1 MADNIPRFGASD
13 FFLAETDP
21 VALREQ
27 LRASLAALLGRDVV
41 ESDPHMVLASA
52 FLPYLVQGQ
61 ASADA
66 CAKATLRAFAVG
78 QDLDRIADATCVV
91 GYLDRKPARGA
102 ILACIISGTVERS
115 AADAA
120 SEYELRWSISA
131 ELERDGQAATF
142 SGSGSILQKF
152 LLTDGLSKVFVVP
165 VYLTCETPG
174 PDFNRVFPDAL
185 SVVHSDD
192 LTDAL
197 NIEAVEAPG
206 SGTGQTYEVQN
217 PDVGTCGESYGG
229 ADAESDEEFAARV
242 EWQARA
248 LRVPGSLE
256 YYKLILSEVPYLASW
271 YVAPT
276 VDDDGRIVVAWCDKA
291 HFIAGLGGIVLTADG
306 DAYAAFKAAV
316 KSALLVGQTA
326 YAYPAVLADSV
337 DPRVVTAHYKLPAS
351 TIDEGTARKAVRDAW
366 SRYLASHAWHC
377 GVLLDPSEMVS
388 VLQSA
393 GAVDAYIVSPISLSN
408 PMPADAIVVSR
419 QFQTAYD
426 GIATA
431 SVDPVGGSGEVI
443 S

>member
-13 FFLAETDP
+13 FFLVETDP

-27 LRASLAALLGRDVV
+27 LRASLSSLLGREVV
-41 ESDPHMVLASA
+41 DSDPHMVLASA

-91 GYLDRKPARGA
+91 GYLDRKPAQGA

-120 SEYELRWSISA
+120 SAYDLKWSISA
-131 ELERDGQAATF
+131 ELEKDGQVATF
-142 SGSGSILQKF
+142 SGSGAIRQEF
-152 LLTDGLSKVFVVP
+152 ELTDGLTKAFAVP
-165 VYLTCETPG
+165 VYLTCETVG
-174 PDFNRVFPDAL
+174 PEFNRVFIDSL
-185 SVVHSDD
+185 TIQHSDD
-192 LTDAL
+192 LTNAL
-197 NIEAVEAPG
+197 VIEAIEAPD
-206 SGTGQTYEVQN
+206 SDTGQSYEVQS
-217 PDVGTCGESYGG
+217 PDVGVCGESYGG
-229 ADAESDEEFAARV
+229 SDAESDAAFAERV

-276 VDDDGRIVVAWCDKA
+276 VDYLGRVVVAWCDKA
-291 HFIAGLGGIVLTADG
+291 HFIAARNSVTLTADG
-306 DAYAAFKAAV
+306 EAYVAFKTAV

-326 YAYPAVLADSV
+326 YAYPAVRASEQTFVL
-337 DPRVVTAHYKLPAS
+337 TARYKLPAS
-351 TIDEGTARKAVRDAW
+351 TVDVGAGTVAVRAAW
-366 SRYLASHAWHC
+366 SQYVASHAWHC
-377 GVLLDPSEMVS
+377 GALLDASEVIS

-393 GAVDAYIVSPISLSN
+393 GAVDVVVQSPISLAD
-408 PMPADAIVVSR
+408 PLPADAIATSL
-419 QFQTAYD
+419 QFRIVYE
-426 GIATA
+426 GLATA
-431 SVDPVGGSGEVI
+431 SVDPIGGSGEVI

>member
-13 FFLAETDP
+13 FFLVETDP

-41 ESDPHMVLASA
+41 DSDPHMVLASA

-91 GYLDRKPARGA
+91 GYLDRKSAQGA
-102 ILACIISGTVERS
+102 VLACIISGTVERS

-120 SEYELRWSISA
+120 SAYDLKWSISA
-131 ELERDGQAATF
+131 ELEKDGQTATF
-142 SGSGSILQKF
+142 SGSGSIRQEF
-152 LLTDGLSKVFVVP
+152 ELTDGLTKAFAVP
-165 VYLTCETPG
+165 VYLRCETPG
-174 PDFNRVFPDAL
+174 PAFNRVFTDVL
-185 SVVHSDD
+185 TVNHSDD

-197 NIEAVEAPG
+197 VIEAVEAQD
-206 SGTGQTYEVQN
+206 SDTGQTYEVQS
-217 PDVGTCGESYGG
+217 PDVGVCGESYGG
-229 ADAESDEEFAARV
+229 SDAESDEAFAERV

-276 VDDDGRIVVAWCDKA
+276 VDDDGRVVVAWCDKA
-291 HFIAGLGGIVLTADG
+291 HFIAARNGVTLTAEG
-306 DAYAAFKAAV
+306 AAYTAFKTAV
-316 KSALLVGQTA
+316 KSSLLVGQTA
-326 YAYPAVLADSV
+326 FAYPAVRYSEAAFVLTARYKVPADTV
-337 DPRVVTAHYKLPAS
+337 
-351 TIDEGTARKAVRDAW
+351 DEGSAKQAIRSAW
-366 SRYLASHAWHC
+366 SRYVSAHAWSC
-377 GVLLDPSEMVS
+377 GASLSPSEPIA

-393 GAVDAYIVSPISLSN
+393 GAADVVVQSSGSLPSPL
-408 PMPADAIVVSR
+408 PADSIVTST
-419 QFQTAYD
+419 QFRLVYD

>member
-13 FFLAETDP
+13 FFLVETDP

-41 ESDPHMVLASA
+41 DSDPHMVLASA

-120 SEYELRWSISA
+120 SAYDLQWSISA
-131 ELERDGQAATF
+131 ELEKDGQTATF
-142 SGSGSILQKF
+142 SGSGSIRQEF
-152 LLTDGLSKVFVVP
+152 ELTDGLTKAFAVP
-165 VYLTCETPG
+165 VYLRCETPG
-174 PDFNRVFPDAL
+174 PAFNRVFTDVL
-185 SVVHSDD
+185 SVQHSDA

-197 NIEAVEAPG
+197 TIEAVEAPD
-206 SGTGQTYEVQN
+206 SDTGQTYEVQT
-217 PDVGTCGESYGG
+217 PDVGVCGESFGG
-229 ADAESDEEFAARV
+229 ADAESDAAFAERV

-256 YYKLILSEVPYLASW
+256 YYKLMMSEVPYLASW

-276 VDDDGRIVVAWCDKA
+276 VDTEGRVVVAWCDKA
-291 HFIAGLGGIVLTADG
+291 HFIADRAGVDLTADG
-306 DAYAAFKAAV
+306 DAYAGFKATV
-316 KSALLVGQTA
+316 RSALLVGQTA
-326 YAYPAVLADSV
+326 YAYPAVRYSE
-337 DPRVVTAHYKLPAS
+337 DPFVMTARYKVPAG
-351 TIDEGTARKAVRDAW
+351 TVDEGAAKQAIRSAW
-366 SRYLASHAWHC
+366 SRYVSDHAWTC
-377 GVLLDPSEMVS
+377 GASLSAS
-388 VLQSA
+388 GAIAALQAA
-393 GAVDAYIVSPISLSN
+393 GAVDVVVQSSAPL
-408 PMPADAIVVSR
+408 PAPLPADAIVTSTQLRLV
-419 QFQTAYD
+419 YD
-426 GIATA
+426 GVAAA
-431 SVDPVGGSGEVI
+431 SADPVGTGGEVI